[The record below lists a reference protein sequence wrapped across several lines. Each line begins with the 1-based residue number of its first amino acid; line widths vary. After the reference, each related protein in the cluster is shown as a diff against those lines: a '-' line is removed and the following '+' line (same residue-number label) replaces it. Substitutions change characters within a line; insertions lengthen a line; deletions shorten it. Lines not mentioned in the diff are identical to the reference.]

1 MLSRG
6 FFFKRICPYGRQLH
20 TNYNNA
26 YENNLKDIQQNINTL
41 LINLYR
47 DCEALENLKQ
57 IAGPC
62 RTLVKQLVPV
72 MKPGDPRF
80 IPLHNL
86 IELTERGS
94 ADRDFQLRILNE
106 ASEVLWEISQDPNCR
121 NPITTTLR
129 DRLPVKWAGT
139 IVVSILLFCL
149 GYVLLNFF
157 LGICWLGLIFYWHY
171 GTTARAKEEREKRK

>member
-1 MLSRG
+1 MLPRG
-6 FFFKRICPYGRQLH
+6 FFFKRFCRQMH
-20 TNYNNA
+20 TNDNV
-26 YENNLKDIQQNINTL
+26 YENNLKSIQQNINIL
-41 LINLYR
+41 FCNPYR
-47 DCEALENLKQ
+47 DYEALENLKQ
-57 IAGPC
+57 ISDPC

-72 MKPGDPRF
+72 LKPGDPRF

-86 IELTERGS
+86 INLTEKGS

-106 ASEVLWEISQDPNCR
+106 AREVLYEISQDPSCR

-139 IVVSILLFCL
+139 IVVSVLLFCL

-171 GTTARAKEEREKRK
+171 GTAAIAKEEREKRK